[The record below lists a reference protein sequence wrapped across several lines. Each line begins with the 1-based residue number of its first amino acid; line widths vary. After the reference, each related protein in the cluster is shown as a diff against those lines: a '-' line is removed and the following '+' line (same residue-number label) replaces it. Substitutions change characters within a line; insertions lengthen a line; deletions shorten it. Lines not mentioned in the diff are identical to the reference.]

1 MSQLDHLEPL
11 QLTTNFRSRP
21 AVLRWI
27 NTWFRTWFDADA
39 GQVPFAPLDHHVPES
54 PATVAVVGRATDA
67 SAEQVARDQARDIA
81 RVIGLAHDS
90 WLVRHDG
97 AVNLG
102 WLMLGFALSAATA
115 QALLHRMVFGEAS
128 GGRLLAHGSRG
139 RGARRL
145 RRRSCGHRRRTIG
158 LAAEE
163 IAIIRHVGP
172 QSPIRQG

>member
-1 MSQLDHLEPL
+1 MSAIDPDLHISLLGPVRARRGEADVALFAQLHQLDHLEPL

-27 NTWFRTWFDADA
+27 NTWFRSWFDADP

-115 QALLHRMVFGEAS
+115 QALLHR
-128 GGRLLAHGSRG
+128 H
-139 RGARRL
+139 ARQAPAR
-145 RRRSCGHRRRTIG
+145 
-158 LAAEE
+158 
-163 IAIIRHVGP
+163 P
-172 QSPIRQG
+172 